1 MRTAGFGCLLL
12 FPQQKQNA
20 EHSHSP
26 FTELLCV
33 PGESEL
39 SVVWPDTTLST
50 SAAGC
55 VNARHVFFGSE
66 FSCESPDL

>member
-1 MRTAGFGCLLL
+1 M
-12 FPQQKQNA
+12 
-20 EHSHSP
+20 
-26 FTELLCV
+26 

-55 VNARHVFFGSE
+55 VKERQVFSGFE
-66 FSCESPDL
+66 FSCKSPDL

>member
-1 MRTAGFGCLLL
+1 M
-12 FPQQKQNA
+12 
-20 EHSHSP
+20 
-26 FTELLCV
+26 
-33 PGESEL
+33 PGESEI

-55 VNARHVFFGSE
+55 VNARQVFPGFE